1 MQTLIIF
8 MSFLDFLFF
17 PSIVATII
25 AVIIEQILRRVGNPE
40 WHADSM
46 MIRRAMGVRKFFYRQ
61 AVIVNVL
68 WFLGYAILLFTV
80 GRQAPQ
86 AMPDM
91 IWQGGLS
98 G

>member
-1 MQTLIIF
+1 MQALIII
-8 MSFLDFLFF
+8 MSFLDFIFY
-17 PSIVATII
+17 PTIVATII
-25 AVIIEQILRRVGNPE
+25 AVIIEQIIRRVGNPE
-40 WHADSM
+40 WSQDQQW
-46 MIRRAMGVRKFFYRQ
+46 INRAMGVRKFFYRQ

-91 IWQGGLS
+91 IWKG
-98 G
+98 

>member
-1 MQTLIIF
+1 MTTLIII
-8 MSFLDFLFF
+8 MSFLDFIFY
-17 PSIVATII
+17 PTIVATII

-40 WHADSM
+40 WHQDSM
-46 MIRRAMGVRKFFYRQ
+46 MIQRAMGVRKFFYRQ
-61 AVIVNVL
+61 ALIVNVL

-91 IWQGGLS
+91 IWKG
-98 G
+98 